1 MLEELKEKVF
11 RANLDLV
18 KHGLVIFTW
27 GNVSGI
33 DREKGLVVIKPSGVS
48 YDTMKASDMV
58 VVSLE
63 TGKVVEGDLNPSS
76 DTPTH
81 LVLYRAFPNI
91 GGVVHTHSSYATA
104 WAQAGRD
111 IPNIGTTH
119 ADYFHDDIPCTRDMK
134 KAEVFGEYEKET
146 GNVIV
151 ERFKGMNPDD
161 TPAVLVKNHGPFAW
175 GTNPDN
181 AVHNA
186 VVLEEVAKMGFIAS
200 TLHLNTL
207 DVVNHVPSMN
217 KLLIEKHYSRKHGPN
232 AYYGQKKQNH

>member
-27 GNVSGI
+27 GNVSAI
-33 DREKGLVVIKPSGVS
+33 DRESGLVVIKPSGVN
-48 YDTMKASDMV
+48 YDEMKADDMV
-58 VVSLE
+58 VVNLE
-63 TGKVVEGDLNPSS
+63 GKVVEGSLRPSS

-81 LVLYRAFPNI
+81 TVLYKAFPEI
-91 GGVVHTHSSYATA
+91 GGVVHTHSTYATA

-119 ADYFHDDIPCTRDMK
+119 ADYFHNDIPCTTDMTE
-134 KAEVFGEYEKET
+134 AEVKRDYELET

-151 ERFKGMNPDD
+151 RRFEELNPVY
-161 TPAVLVKNHGPFAW
+161 TPGVLVKNHGPFAW
-175 GTNPDN
+175 GKDAHD

-186 VVLEEVAKMGFIAS
+186 VVMEQVAQMAFIAYN
-200 TLHLNTL
+200 LNPNLT
-207 DVVNHVPSMN
+207 MN
-217 KLLIEKHYSRKHGPN
+217 PLLIEKHFSRKHGPN
-232 AYYGQKKQNH
+232 AYYGQPQK